1 MSAADDVA
9 RMLTLV
15 PWLLERP
22 GASLAEA
29 AGAFGVTETTIRR
42 DLSHLDFCGLP
53 GLGGGDLF
61 EVELT
66 HDRVVLRMADELRRP
81 LRPTPAEA
89 LRLVLTV
96 DAVAEAMGDELPAL
110 RRAVDRIRTALDIPE
125 RAADVVEPDPVE
137 VLPLLRRAILADE
150 QVELD
155 YQGRGDE
162 APQRR
167 VVDPWALH
175 VTDGTWYLQGHD
187 RAADDRRVFRLDRVA
202 AAARTGRPRSVPA
215 PTSLEP
221 PRYVPGPDDL
231 EVVLEATPRGRWVL
245 DAVLADEVVEHDDGG
260 ATIRLRTDAPRWVA
274 QLVVMAAGAVT
285 VRAPAGL
292 VELVVERARAGLAV
306 TGAPGDDRAS
316 GGGGL
321 DG

>member
-1 MSAADDVA
+1 MSAGGDVA

-29 AGAFGVTETTIRR
+29 AAAFDVSEATIRR

-81 LRPTPAEA
+81 LRPTPTEA

-110 RRAVDRIRTALDIPE
+110 HRAIEKIREALDIPE
-125 RAADVVEPDPVE
+125 RAADVVEPEPVLA
-137 VLPLLRRAILADE
+137 LPVLRRAIAAEE
-150 QVELD
+150 QVALD
-155 YQGRGDE
+155 YQGRGDDV
-162 APQRR
+162 PQRR
-167 VVDPWALH
+167 LVDPWALH
-175 VTDGTWYLQGHD
+175 LTDGTWYLQGHD
-187 RAADDRRVFRLDRVA
+187 HGAGDRRVFRLDRIA
-202 AAARTGRPRSVPA
+202 AAETTGRPREVAA
-215 PTSLEP
+215 PTHLAP
-221 PRYVPGPDDL
+221 PRYVPSPDDL
-231 EVVLEATPRGRWVL
+231 EVVLHARPGGRWVL
-245 DAVLADEVVEHDDGG
+245 DAVLADEVVEHDDGS

-274 QLVVMAAGAVT
+274 QLVVMAAGEVT
-285 VRAPAGL
+285 VQAPAPL
-292 VELVVERARAGLAV
+292 AALVVARARAGLA
-306 TGAPGDDRAS
+306 AS
-316 GGGGL
+316 ARG
-321 DG
+321 